1 MNGEKLPPMPQN
13 AAVTAVQSV
22 RANLVPMLVLW
33 TLAVAL
39 LAFYY
44 WVPGGAAFLGPLMD
58 WQTQGGWLAAFLN
71 RVVLLGVLPGVFLLS
86 CRSIRPPRP
95 YLTILVYA
103 LWGGA
108 WGVFDNV
115 LFAFLARC
123 FGQGTDLGTL
133 LMKTLVGQLIG
144 TILVGLVPSV
154 LFFRWVAADFS
165 IARVRSEWPRRF
177 FREACLSLLLANWI
191 VWIPVYVCTYAFPLP
206 LQVQLFGLAGCFWML
221 VGLQAGKGGACS

>member
-1 MNGEKLPPMPQN
+1 MTVRSNPL
-13 AAVTAVQSV
+13 ASAIASV
-22 RANLVPMLVLW
+22 RVNLVPMVVLW

-44 WVPGGAAFLGPLMD
+44 WMPGGAALLDPLMD

-95 YLTILVYA
+95 YLTILAYA

-144 TILVGLVPSV
+144 TILVGLLPSV

-165 IARVRSEWPRRF
+165 IARMRAEWPRQF

-221 VGLQAGKGGACS
+221 VSLQAGRGGVRS